1 MLEVS
6 NLTKTYDSNPVVDSI
21 SFCLEKGK
29 TLVILGT
36 SGCGKT
42 TTLKMI
48 NRLIEPTSGMIK
60 INGEN
65 IKNQNPQILRRNMGY
80 VIQNIGLF
88 PHYTV
93 EENVGLIPNLLK
105 WDKVTIK
112 SRTIELLDTLGFK
125 GESIFKRYPSELSGG
140 QQQRVGIARA
150 LAADPDLILMDEPFG
165 ALDPITRQQI
175 QTEFKTLEI
184 LVGKTIVLV
193 THDVNEALELGDYIC
208 LMDRGKIQHIGPP
221 KDLLFNPRNQFVKQ
235 FFDAQ
240 RFQLELKAIKLRD
253 LINYIPAQDEKSTL
267 TIDESCSLLEALD
280 MLEKKGKDT
289 AYIKFGD
296 ENGKSVRQQDLLP
309 AFYQLKRH
317 LTNQS

>member
-6 NLTKTYDSNPVVDSI
+6 NLTKTYNSHAVVDSI
-21 SFCLEKGK
+21 SFSLEKGK

-65 IKNQNPQILRRNMGY
+65 IQNQNPQVLRRNMGY

-112 SRTIELLDTLGFK
+112 RRTSELLDTLGFN
-125 GESIFKRYPSELSGG
+125 GESIFKRYPFELSGG

-175 QTEFKTLEI
+175 QTEFKTLEA

-208 LMDRGKIQHIGPP
+208 LMDRGKIQHLGPP
-221 KDLLFNPRNQFVKQ
+221 KDLLFNPRNHFVKQ
-235 FFDAQ
+235 FFDGQ
-240 RFQLELKAIKLRD
+240 RFQLELKAIKLKD
-253 LINYIPAQDEKSTL
+253 LINYIPDQDERSAL
-267 TIDESCSLLEALD
+267 TIDKSCSLLEALD
-280 MLEKKGKDT
+280 ILEKKGKDT
-289 AYIKFGD
+289 AYIELGK
-296 ENGKSVRQQDLLP
+296 ENGKSVKQQDLLP

-317 LTNQS
+317 LTNQA